1 VNPISQCPTS
11 PRVRAILF
19 FSVRLRPAVSLL
31 TFNDSQDLFV
41 CYRTVCKKW
50 CTAFDS
56 ALPLSELRLRIA
68 SALDLICKDFVPQPI
83 FHRWSDPGPPR
94 ETSIRNVASR
104 LTFLES
110 RGPWNPGSDPA
121 TPVLLEILY
130 AYLEPREHQR
140 KLETVLRN
148 AAMARAHFGQS
159 LGNKLHSSASEIL
172 RRLRF
177 DVVQATEG
185 FRFLLGCSGFCT
197 RAIITIDLGNEE
209 PALVLA
215 IAATFEIGP
224 REDTLD
230 LCVIPCR
237 PFRSHAHSYS
247 PSIPRNYQFDV
258 MSPSHREMMQP
269 LVTDPVEPR
278 SMEGVEESFR
288 VFSLCAG
295 RRFASRLY
303 DEKSLL
309 KLLSLLPDVRQQQSG
324 FFKTTAHRICL

>member
-1 VNPISQCPTS
+1 
-11 PRVRAILF
+11 
-19 FSVRLRPAVSLL
+19 
-31 TFNDSQDLFV
+31 
-41 CYRTVCKKW
+41 
-50 CTAFDS
+50 
-56 ALPLSELRLRIA
+56 
-68 SALDLICKDFVPQPI
+68 
-83 FHRWSDPGPPR
+83 
-94 ETSIRNVASR
+94 
-104 LTFLES
+104 
-110 RGPWNPGSDPA
+110 
-121 TPVLLEILY
+121 
-130 AYLEPREHQR
+130 
-140 KLETVLRN
+140 
-148 AAMARAHFGQS
+148 MARAHFGQS

-324 FFKTTAHRICL
+324 FFIRNNSSPHLSLVLQFGLHPKDAVGISAFYRIPAFHCAPEPEVFGARSVDRRADGF